1 MVYSYMLLINC
12 YTLYYMYNHLLCH
25 LLLRRLVVM
34 FYTHSP
40 TSSLI
45 AMLNAQRFLSCS
57 TNDVNLYV
65 HSIYECS
72 TTCAG
77 SINNVLPFKSF
88 ALAQSH
94 SFMSLAIL
102 TKICI
107 NGHANISLLM
117 MSICLNRRH

>member
-1 MVYSYMLLINC
+1 
-12 YTLYYMYNHLLCH
+12 MYNHLLCH

-45 AMLNAQRFLSCS
+45 AMLNAQRFLSCIS

-107 NGHANISLLM
+107 NDKQT
-117 MSICLNRRH
+117 

>member
-1 MVYSYMLLINC
+1 MVYSYMLLSYC

-25 LLLRRLVVM
+25 LLLRRPVVI

-40 TSSLI
+40 ALSPI
-45 AMLNAQRFLSCS
+45 VMLNCLCFLSCIS

-65 HSIYECS
+65 HSIYEFS

-77 SINNVLPFKSF
+77 SINNVLPFKSVE
-88 ALAQSH
+88 LAQSY
-94 SFMSLAIL
+94 SFMSFAIL

-107 NGHANISLLM
+107 NDTQK
-117 MSICLNRRH
+117 